1 MHHAPQ
7 TKEQGLFAHLCKSE
21 VSHVSPVRTSSTDS
35 TAELRVQPKGSK
47 SLNSFVSC
55 RVQSRKKQSQKYPP
69 LHRLLMRKTIQ
80 TSRPSMRRMLLFMTW
95 SRRPSARISPHR
107 FGVTWKGDMNI
118 LCVSFC
124 LSSLAFLL
132 WFYGRQALDMDVEHE
147 EKSITNRAR
156 DFTKAPWSGRFC

>member
-21 VSHVSPVRTSSTDS
+21 VSHVSPVKNTST
-35 TAELRVQPKGSK
+35 VQSKGSK

-80 TSRPSMRRMLLFMTW
+80 TSRPSMRRMLLFMRW

-118 LCVSFC
+118 LCVFLSFITGSFVMV
-124 LSSLAFLL
+124 LFQTGIG
-132 WFYGRQALDMDVEHE
+132 YGCGA
-147 EKSITNRAR
+147 
-156 DFTKAPWSGRFC
+156 